1 MFGQLTI
8 MLGLLCA
15 IESTVQ
21 LLLPSYYHCSMIEVE
36 GKALWYLDVKSRT
49 FSHAMVALW
58 MMRSIIGR
66 DETGNRIHQ

>member
-1 MFGQLTI
+1 MDRILYSALPNRYIRLWIDKNTYISVGMFGQLTI

-36 GKALWYLDVKSRT
+36 GKAL
-49 FSHAMVALW
+49 
-58 MMRSIIGR
+58 
-66 DETGNRIHQ
+66 